1 MSSKEKSMSR
11 NKDDI
16 YIGRKPPSHTKPI
29 RTPYIIALV
38 VITLAASGFFA
49 FRYVKMAK
57 PPQTV
62 VVEETSELKIYY
74 PSPPAKLGVKGV
86 PVKNTLTDREKA
98 DAIISGLRDGKTI
111 PETLALIDF
120 GTDTDGTL
128 ILNFTPDIALMKLD
142 PLREIQ
148 TVYAIVNSF
157 LANFAK
163 ARNVQLLSAGQAFST
178 INGTVY
184 TYKPMEFNSQILED

>member
-1 MSSKEKSMSR
+1 MSR

-16 YIGRKPPSHTKPI
+16 YIGGKPPSHTKLI
-29 RTPYIIALV
+29 RTPYIIALA
-38 VITLAASGFFA
+38 VIALAAGGFFA
-49 FRYVKMAK
+49 FRYVKIVK

-62 VVEETSELKIYY
+62 VVEATSELKIYY
-74 PSPPAKLGVKGV
+74 PSPPGKLGVKGV

-98 DAIISGLRDGKTI
+98 DAIISGLRDGKAI
-111 PETLALIDF
+111 PETLVLIDF
-120 GTDTDGTL
+120 AADTDGTI
-128 ILNFTPDIALMKLD
+128 ILNFSPDITLMKLD

-157 LANFAK
+157 LANFVK